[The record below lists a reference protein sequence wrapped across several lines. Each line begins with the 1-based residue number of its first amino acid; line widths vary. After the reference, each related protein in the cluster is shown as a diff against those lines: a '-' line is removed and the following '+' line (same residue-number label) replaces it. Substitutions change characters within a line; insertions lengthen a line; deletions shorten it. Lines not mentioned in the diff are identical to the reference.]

1 MHEPKH
7 AIFGGPDGLDLYRT
21 LFDQLS
27 TIHYQLSTTLFT
39 ESLPPQHKEL
49 AQIAEHAGFK
59 QIAEQDFIQVF
70 EKK

>member
-1 MHEPKH
+1 M
-7 AIFGGPDGLDLYRT
+7 
-21 LFDQLS
+21 FDQLS
-27 TIHYQLSTTLFT
+27 TINYQLSTVLFT

-49 AQIAEHAGFK
+49 ARIAEQAGFK